1 MASASLAWSHGPAPK
16 EGLHGCPGSGRP
28 RYLGPPAPD
37 WLRRLD
43 VGGIFVR
50 LLLSVAALLAFL
62 LAAPAVA
69 VAQDASPVA
78 SPAAGCIHPE

>member
-1 MASASLAWSHGPAPK
+1 
-16 EGLHGCPGSGRP
+16 
-28 RYLGPPAPD
+28 
-37 WLRRLD
+37 LRRLD

-78 SPAAGCIHPE
+78 SPATGCIHPE